1 MGLLR
6 CFRIVAR
13 NRLKINTRKDIYN
26 LRDGTS
32 FWAVTGGPHEGML
45 SDLLG
50 DIDLVWSGGPFNFES
65 LDEVDS
71 RLGRLFYL
79 SSADGGDVTVVRLVI
94 GCGVGSLA
102 VLHAFY
108 ACVH

>member
-1 MGLLR
+1 M
-6 CFRIVAR
+6 
-13 NRLKINTRKDIYN
+13 
-26 LRDGTS
+26 
-32 FWAVTGGPHEGML
+32 

-50 DIDLVWSGGPFNFES
+50 GIELVWPGGALNFKI